1 MARVLCI
8 ANQKGGIGKT
18 TTAVNLSSALALHGQ
33 RVLLVDLDPQAD
45 GTKRCGIDP
54 EDLACSVYQ
63 LLLGLRA
70 FKDVVRRCERGGF
83 DVLPANRE
91 LFGAEIERIS
101 VRERDQRLRKS
112 LAPEMTNYDYV
123 FVDCPPDRSM
133 LTLNA
138 LCAADEVIVP
148 LSCGFTALE
157 GLADFVGAIR
167 RVHDERN
174 PGLRVISVLRVMF
187 DPRSPLQQQ
196 ISARL
201 KKRFGEKV
209 FNTIVPYSVRLAE
222 ASGFGRSG
230 ESCDDRASKGAE
242 AYMAL
247 AGELVSG
254 TESR

>member
-18 TTAVNLSSALALHGQ
+18 TTAVNLSAALASHGR
-33 RVLLVDLDPQAD
+33 RVLLVDLDPQGD

-54 EDLACSVYQ
+54 EDVACSVYQ
-63 LLLGLRA
+63 LLLGLKA
-70 FKDVVRRCERGGF
+70 FKDVVRRCECGGF

-91 LFGAEIERIS
+91 LFGVEIERIS
-101 VRERDQRLRKS
+101 VRERDLRLRKT
-112 LAPEMTNYDYV
+112 LAPEMENYDYV

-148 LSCGFTALE
+148 MPCGFAALE
-157 GLADFVGAIR
+157 GLADFVEIIR

-174 PGLRVISVLRVMF
+174 HRLRFISVLRVMF

-196 ISARL
+196 ISTRL
-201 KKRFGEKV
+201 KKRFGGKV
-209 FNTIVPYSVRLAE
+209 FNTIVPRSVRLAE
-222 ASGFGRSG
+222 ASGFGKPG
-230 ESCDDRASKGAE
+230 EACDRISKGVE

-247 AGELVSG
+247 AGELIAG
-254 TESR
+254 AESR